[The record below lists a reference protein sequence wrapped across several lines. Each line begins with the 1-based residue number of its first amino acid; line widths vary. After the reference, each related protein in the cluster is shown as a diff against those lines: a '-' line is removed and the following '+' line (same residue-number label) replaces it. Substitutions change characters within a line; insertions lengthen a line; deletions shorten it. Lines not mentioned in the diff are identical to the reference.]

1 MVNGNSVHWERLK
14 CFKFNGLIAFGH
26 MVFKVLGHVSPIFF
40 RSPERHGSSGWS
52 SVRIIL
58 GAHLVPPKIHSLDN
72 IPFILC
78 PFRIDPPLYLH
89 FFPPHV
95 TQKCVIY
102 QRNIQQYVIIFI
114 RIFEIIPIFLFIN
127 KWQCCSANNR
137 ADINNGNIA
146 INTIWM
152 SW

>member
-1 MVNGNSVHWERLK
+1 MVNGNSVHWEQLK

-26 MVFKVLGHVSPIFF
+26 MVVMILVVSHHTGSWSRVTILR

-78 PFRIDPPLYLH
+78 PFRIDPLLFLH

-102 QRNIQQYVIIFI
+102 QKNHQQYVFIFMQ
-114 RIFEIIPIFLFIN
+114 IF
-127 KWQCCSANNR
+127 
-137 ADINNGNIA
+137 
-146 INTIWM
+146 
-152 SW
+152 